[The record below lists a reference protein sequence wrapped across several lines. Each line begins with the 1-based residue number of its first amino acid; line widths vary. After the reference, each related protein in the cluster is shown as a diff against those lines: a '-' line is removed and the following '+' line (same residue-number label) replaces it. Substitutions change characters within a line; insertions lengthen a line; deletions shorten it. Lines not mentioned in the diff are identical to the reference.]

1 MPRWTRRELVK
12 AAVATSAAMIG
23 KTALPAETATQS
35 ETTRNTS
42 HDAATPPLDNTLRE
56 HLLMDFDWR
65 FSLGNACDLTKDFGF
80 GKMQLIG
87 TFAKSGDAGGPT
99 GLHFD
104 DSKWQQINLPHDW
117 AVDLPFVLDSTL
129 VWHGG
134 KPLGRAYP
142 DTSIGWYRKLF
153 TIPAGDLGKRI
164 RIRFDGV
171 YRNAQVFLNGQ
182 YLGQDASGYAPFE
195 YDITD
200 FLNYG
205 GDNVLALRVDTTLNE
220 GWFYEGAGIYR
231 HVWLT
236 KTAPVHIA
244 SWGNY
249 VQSSFKSGIKGPA
262 SLLITSEVANSTE
275 QPATCTVHATIIDPN
290 GTTVATAHSR
300 PATIASSTSEIVE
313 MQTTV
318 TRPELWSLDT
328 PHLYRLVTTVSI
340 NGKAVDQDE
349 TTFGIRTI
357 RFDADKGFFLNDKPV
372 KLKGTCNHQDHA
384 GLGVALPDRI
394 QYYRI
399 ERLKEMGSNA
409 YRTSHNA
416 PTPELLD
423 ACDRLGMLVMDETR
437 EFSSS
442 PQALGELER
451 MVKRDRNHPSVV
463 LWSICNEEP
472 QQGTDRGERMGR
484 SMKEALRRL
493 DTTRPITAAM
503 NHGWGKGLSN
513 VVDVQGFNYNL
524 GDIDAYR
531 KAHPAQPL
539 VGTETASTISTRG
552 IYANDPKR
560 GYVEAYDTQK
570 PRWGELAEDW
580 WKFYDEREW
589 LSGGFVWTGFDYRG
603 EPTPYHLP
611 CISSHFGLMDTCGF
625 PKDNY
630 FYYHTWWRTEPAL
643 HLFPHWNWPGKE
655 GQPVEVWCYSNQESV
670 ELFLNGKSLGSQKV
684 EKNGHL
690 VWKVNYAPG
699 AIEARASS
707 NDKVTLVAKRE
718 TSGPAAKIKLQAD
731 RTSISADGEDVSVIN
746 VTITD
751 AEGRMVPLAD
761 NKVRFT
767 LTGEGKIIG
776 VGNGDPS
783 CYEPDHVT
791 ERSAF
796 NGLCMCIV
804 QASKTEG
811 ALTLQASFPGLED
824 SHVIIESAAA
834 KPRPA
839 LT

>member
-1 MPRWTRRELVK
+1 MLRWTRRDLVK

-23 KTALPAETATQS
+23 NTALPAEASTRS
-35 ETTRNTS
+35 EAARETS
-42 HDAATPPLDNTLRE
+42 QAAAPPPLDNSLRE
-56 HLLMDFDWR
+56 HLLMDFGWR
-65 FSLGNACDLTKDFGF
+65 FSLGHACDPEKDFGF
-80 GKMQLIG
+80 GKMELGG
-87 TFAKSGDAGGPT
+87 TFAKSGNPGGPAVRR
-99 GLHFD
+99 FD

-117 AVDLPFVLDSTL
+117 AVDLPFVLDNTL

-142 DTSIGWYRKLF
+142 ETSIGWYRKLF
-153 TIPAGDLGKRI
+153 TIPAADLGKRI

-171 YRNAQVFLNGQ
+171 YRNAQVFLNGH
-182 YLGQDASGYAPFE
+182 YLGQDASGYAPFD
-195 YDITD
+195 YDVTD
-200 FLNYG
+200 FINYG
-205 GDNVLALRVDTTLNE
+205 EENLLALRVDATLNE

-244 SWGNY
+244 LWGNY
-249 VQSSFKSGIKGPA
+249 VQSTFKSGIKGPA
-262 SLLITSEVANSTE
+262 SLAITSEVANDTQ
-275 QPATCTVHATIIDPN
+275 QPAACTVHATIIDAD
-290 GTTVATAHSR
+290 GATIATAHSKST
-300 PATIASSTSEIVE
+300 TIDAAKTAIIE

-318 TRPELWSLDT
+318 AKPELWSLDK
-328 PHLYRLVTTVSI
+328 PHLYRLVATVTV

-357 RFDADKGFFLNDKPV
+357 RFDADKGFFLNDVPV
-372 KLKGTCNHQDHA
+372 KLKGACNHQDHA
-384 GLGVALPDRI
+384 GLGSALPDRI
-394 QYYRI
+394 QSYRI
-399 ERLKEMGSNA
+399 ELLKQMGANA

-451 MVKRDRNHPSVV
+451 MVKRDRNHPSII
-463 LWSICNEEP
+463 LWSIANEEP
-472 QQGTDRGERMGR
+472 QQGSDRGARMGR
-484 SMKEALRRL
+484 TMKERIHTL
-493 DTTRPITAAM
+493 DRTRPVTAAM
-503 NHGWGKGLSN
+503 NHGWGKGLSE

-539 VGTETASTISTRG
+539 IGSETASTISTRG

-560 GYVEAYDTQK
+560 GYVAAYDNQK
-570 PRWGELAEDW
+570 PHYAETAEEW
-580 WKFYDEREW
+580 WKFYAERDW
-589 LSGGFVWTGFDYRG
+589 LAGGFIWTGFDYRG
-603 EPTPYHLP
+603 EPSPYHLP
-611 CISSHFGLMDTCGF
+611 CVSSHFGVMDTCGF

-630 FYYHTWWRTEPAL
+630 FYYHTWWRDEPAL

-655 GQPVEVWCYSNQESV
+655 GQPIEVWCYSNQQSV
-670 ELFLNGKSLGSQKV
+670 ELFLNGKSLGSQQV
-684 EKNGHL
+684 ERNGHL
-690 VWKVNYAPG
+690 VWQVNYAPG
-699 AIEARASS
+699 TIEARASS
-707 NDKVTLVAKRE
+707 NGKITLLAKRE
-718 TSGPAAKIKLQAD
+718 TTGPAAKIQLTSD
-731 RTSISADGEDVSVIN
+731 RPKIDADGEDVSVIT

-751 AEGRMVPLAD
+751 TEGRTVPLAD
-761 NKVRFT
+761 NKIHFT
-767 LTGEGKIIG
+767 LTGEGKILA

-783 CYEPDHVT
+783 SYEPDHAT

-804 QASKTEG
+804 QSAKTEG
-811 ALTLQASFPGLED
+811 ALTLQASSPGLED
-824 SHVIIESAAA
+824 GHVVIECAAA
-834 KPRPA
+834 QPRPA